1 MRRTKREPKREEK
14 SNRLLSKP
22 SKLKLLKP
30 HLVVKEML
38 LREKKPLLKNKH
50 EVNNI
55 RTCSGDNFC
64 FTMGKVDQSIN

>member
-1 MRRTKREPKREEK
+1 MKRQPKREEK

-30 HLVVKEML
+30 HLLVKGML
-38 LREKKPLLKNKH
+38 LREKKPLLKNKY

-55 RTCSGDNFC
+55 
-64 FTMGKVDQSIN
+64 